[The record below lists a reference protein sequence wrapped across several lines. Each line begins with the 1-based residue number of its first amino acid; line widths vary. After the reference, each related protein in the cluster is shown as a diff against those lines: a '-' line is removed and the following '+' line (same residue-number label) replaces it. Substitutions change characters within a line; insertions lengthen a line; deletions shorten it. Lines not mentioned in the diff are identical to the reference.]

1 MESTFADIDED
12 VIIIRL
18 TEPQTLN
25 FQLTKNFTLGTLKEI
40 ISSSIPTI
48 SLGDMILEI
57 LGEAGKT
64 TISGIESDHLTLG
77 QLNMQDNVEIRVSQ
91 INRYRGGFDRRNL
104 RPGMIDIGEFDKNHA

>member
-1 MESTFADIDED
+1 M
-12 VIIIRL
+12 
-18 TEPQTLN
+18 
-25 FQLTKNFTLGTLKEI
+25 TKNFTLGTLKEI

-48 SLGDMILEI
+48 PLGDMILEI
-57 LGEAGKT
+57 LGEGSK